1 MSIRHTFTKL
11 FQLQSKEDIQSGLR
25 LLMLVTL
32 MGFLEAA
39 GIASIMPFLAIIGSP
54 EIVNQNQFLF
64 DLFTFLNIIFS
75 WIDSVDRF
83 LIVLGLFSFVF
94 ILIIT
99 FLRIFTLFKM
109 NKYIETSR
117 HNLSKS
123 ILKVYLDQSYEFF
136 LDRHSAELTKNML
149 SEVDQVVIEVLRPV
163 IQMISYMFV
172 LMAII
177 ILLVL
182 NNPILAISAIIVMT
196 SLYLVVYYC
205 LRKKL
210 SFYGDLTVASN
221 KTRFKS
227 AIEAIGGIKSIKLT
241 GVEKSYLDS
250 FSKSSSDFTK
260 STYHYQI
267 YNQTPKHLLEAVAF
281 GGIILLS
288 IIFMWSDNGLNND
301 SLGQVLPILGLYAF
315 ATYRAQPALS
325 AIYGGITGL
334 RYGAAAVSNLSFEL
348 HNKSINNFEKENIA
362 NSEFFNIGGIKYKH
376 YPNKTNFYLNKR
388 IEPLNTIELNE
399 LTYKFPNSE
408 KNTIN
413 NINLK
418 IKVGSCI
425 GIIGGSGAGKTTLVD
440 IILGLLKPEIGS
452 IKVDNIEINEKNN
465 LSWQKCLGYVPQEMF
480 LIDATIME
488 NIAFGIP
495 KNLIDKEKV
504 IKSAEMAHIHD
515 FIQTELSD
523 GYLTEVGERGV
534 RISGGQRQRIS
545 IARALYNDPS
555 LLIFDEAT
563 SALDPITEKSVI
575 STIRSLSGKK
585 TVIIVAHKITAVKDC
600 DVIVLL
606 DKGSIKA
613 IGSIAEIEKLHKE
626 FFI

>member
-1 MSIRHTFTKL
+1 
-11 FQLQSKEDIQSGLR
+11 
-25 LLMLVTL
+25 
-32 MGFLEAA
+32 
-39 GIASIMPFLAIIGSP
+39 
-54 EIVNQNQFLF
+54 
-64 DLFTFLNIIFS
+64 
-75 WIDSVDRF
+75 
-83 LIVLGLFSFVF
+83 
-94 ILIIT
+94 
-99 FLRIFTLFKM
+99 M
-109 NKYIETSR
+109 NRYIETSR

-123 ILKVYLDQSYEFF
+123 ILKVYLDQPYEFF
-136 LDRHSAELTKNML
+136 LGRHSAELTKNML

-163 IQMISYMFV
+163 IQMISYIFV
-172 LMAII
+172 LIAIVA
-177 ILLVL
+177 LLVW
-182 NNPILAISAIIVMT
+182 NNPILAISAITVMT
-196 SLYLVVYYC
+196 SLYLVVYYS

-221 KTRFKS
+221 KSRFKS
-227 AIEAIGGIKSIKLT
+227 AIEAIGGIKSIKLA

-250 FSKSSSDFTK
+250 FSKSSSDFTR

-301 SLGQVLPILGLYAF
+301 GLGQVLPILGLYAF

-348 HNKSINNFEKENIA
+348 HNKSINNLEKVNIT
-362 NSEFFNIGGIKYKH
+362 NEKLFDIGDIKYKH
-376 YPNKTNFYLNKR
+376 FPSKTHFYLNER
-388 IEPLNTIELNE
+388 IEPLDTIELNG
-399 LTYKFPNSE
+399 LTYKFPNAE

-413 NINLK
+413 NLNLK

-440 IILGLLKPEIGS
+440 IILGLLNAEIGS

-488 NIAFGIP
+488 NIAFGLP
-495 KNLIDKEKV
+495 KHLIDKEKV

-515 FIQTELSD
+515 FIQTELPDS
-523 GYLTEVGERGV
+523 YLTEVGERGV

-575 STIRSLSGKK
+575 STILSLSGKK
-585 TVIIVAHKITAVKDC
+585 TVIIVAHKITAVKEC

-613 IGSIAEIEKLHKE
+613 IGSIAEIEKLQKE